1 VFEPAEM
8 TIPTGWGLP
17 YRGLHKTRF
26 PESAGQGGTPVAS
39 LTIDI
44 DVPAGV
50 TVRGY
55 ERIEGGHAFE
65 VDWPWPAEVACER
78 CQHVHAAAIRV
89 KEHTF
94 YVIRDL
100 DLWGQPSFFVYQ
112 PPVHH
117 CPRCGRR
124 QEVLPPFK
132 RKHVTYTYRFEEQ
145 VIRWLIGSSEEEV
158 ARRLGISA
166 EMVATIVGQ
175 HLAQEQ
181 RIDPELIITDVGVDE
196 ISLKKGHRLY
206 ATVLTDLTE
215 PTRPRVLAVAPGR
228 DQTAAEACLQRL
240 TTAQRDGIRAHRTDM
255 SPAFTAACAA
265 QLKHAQQVIDR
276 FHVAKKLGEVVDEVR
291 KKRPVP
297 TRSS

>member
-1 VFEPAEM
+1 M
-8 TIPTGWGLP
+8 
-17 YRGLHKTRF
+17 
-26 PESAGQGGTPVAS
+26 AS
-39 LTIDI
+39 LMIDI

-50 TVRGY
+50 IVRGY

-181 RIDPELIITDVGVDE
+181 RIDPERIITDVGVDE

-228 DQTAAEACLQRL
+228 DQAAAEACLQRL
-240 TTAQRDGIRAHRTDM
+240 TTAQRDAVRTHRTDM

-265 QLKHAQQVIDR
+265 QLKHSQQVIDR